1 MGISDGLQESGC
13 GDVDWSAGTTVW
25 VRRRNGSWWP
35 GQILGNDDLPASL
48 LTSPRSGTPV
58 KLLGREDASV
68 DWYNLE
74 KSKRVKAFR
83 CGEFDDCIDKTE
95 KLQGASIRKREKYA
109 RREDAILHALELERQ
124 QLEKQQKKKVNA
136 NRSRSKKPIVLKK
149 ELGASAEHLGDDDD
163 KIVNLRSQPLT
174 KGLDSS
180 VKEESTLY
188 GQRGKNGKNSS
199 AKKDKSEAIPRM
211 RDLQDFGL
219 RIAPKRKASA
229 SIVSQDSQRPNSV
242 DNHVPDLPSG
252 GRSLAVAGPVNGNK
266 SLLTS
271 KRKRTQGD
279 EVEESLVKKR
289 DRRRPLVQ
297 VLQSSAKLL
306 MNHNLQPVEDNSP
319 SIQGEKEQS
328 GVVFRAKRSTCVYLS
343 AESNGDHTECPSDEM
358 RISSS
363 HVGTDRCHHSSGS
376 STDENTTS
384 DEEESDCSRRSYID
398 PEMDKEKALLS
409 DSIQT
414 QPITAPNNGSP
425 RGKIGSMSTE
435 ETDEAFA
442 VNGYMSCHDS
452 PDQTVS
458 AAATADVAVSK
469 WQLKGKRN
477 IRNLL
482 KRPMGMVVNR
492 SNGAIQETYLEGKG
506 YWLNQRDLE
515 QQSRYHGID
524 ASGYAYDEDELLEK
538 KPMYKQMPC
547 FGNRRY
553 PLKGVSENSDGSDT
567 DSEEDSVWETEGLSQ
582 STFGGYWDESDECY
596 DPRYTGYRLGNG
608 KASMLVDVDLQV
620 QRPNYQGERVPLLS
634 LMSRLNGK
642 AIIGHQVPVEVLED
656 GSSDIL
662 FATNN
667 DFSEEPTDN
676 DGSTTLTPVWRT
688 ARRTAMHRIPRPHP
702 STALNG
708 NEASDPLQY
717 LDLDSK
723 TPYNRSHA
731 LHPDQVAGK
740 SSDVFRLMEK
750 KCPKKSIKRV
760 SMSNQKTRTLSS
772 IAVEQKSNG
781 KGGSRRVVNR
791 SGLDGMINGLIKP
804 ENGPTTVTCIPVKL
818 VFSRL
823 LEAVGRPPS
832 RPTNRIVS
840 IDGDRE
846 RKQLKDLL

>member
-1 MGISDGLQESGC
+1 MGISDGLQESGGC
-13 GDVDWSAGTTVW
+13 DVDCSAGTIVW

-35 GQILGNDDLPASL
+35 GKILGNDELPASL

-95 KLQGASIRKREKYA
+95 KLQGSSIRKREKYA

-124 QLEKQQKKKVNA
+124 QLVKQQKKKVNA
-136 NRSRSKKPIVLKK
+136 NRSRSKKAIVQKK
-149 ELGASAEHLGDDDD
+149 ELGASAEHLGDDDR
-163 KIVNLRSQPLT
+163 KIVNLRSQSLT

-188 GQRGKNGKNSS
+188 GQRGKNGKQSS
-199 AKKDKSEAIPRM
+199 ANKDKSEAIPRM

-229 SIVSQDSQRPNSV
+229 SIVSEGSQKPNSV
-242 DNHVPDLPSG
+242 DNHVPEVLSG
-252 GRSLAVAGPVNGNK
+252 SRSLAVAGPVTGNK
-266 SLLTS
+266 NLRGL
-271 KRKRTQGD
+271 KRKRTQGG
-279 EVEESLVKKR
+279 VIEESLVKRR

-306 MNHNLQPVEDNSP
+306 ANHNIQPDEDNSP
-319 SIQGEKEQS
+319 SIEGEKEQS
-328 GVVFRAKRSTCVYLS
+328 GVVCRAKRSRCVYLPS
-343 AESNGDHTECPSDEM
+343 ESNGDRTECHSDEM

-363 HVGTDRCHHSSGS
+363 HVGTDSCHHSSGS

-384 DEEESDCSRRSYID
+384 DEEESGCSRRGYID
-398 PEMDKEKALLS
+398 PEMDKEMAVLPDL
-409 DSIQT
+409 IQT
-414 QPITAPNNGSP
+414 QPITGPNNGSIQ
-425 RGKIGSMSTE
+425 GKIESTNTE
-435 ETDEAFA
+435 EADEAFL

-452 PDQTVS
+452 LDQKVP
-458 AAATADVAVSK
+458 AAATTDVAVSK

-482 KRPMGMVVNR
+482 KRPVGMVVNR
-492 SNGAIQETYLEGKG
+492 STGAIQETYLDGKG
-506 YWLNQRDLE
+506 NWSNQSDLE

-538 KPMYKQMPC
+538 NPMYKHLPG

-553 PLKGVSENSDGSDT
+553 PLLLKGVSENSDGSNT

-582 STFGGYWDESDECY
+582 ATAGGYWDESDECY
-596 DPRYTGYRLGNG
+596 DPRFTGYRPGNG

-620 QRPNYQGERVPLLS
+620 QRPIYQGERVPLLS

-656 GSSDIL
+656 GYSDIF

-667 DFSEEPTDN
+667 DFSEEPIDN

-688 ARRTAMHRIPRPHP
+688 ARRTTMHRIPRPHP
-702 STALNG
+702 STALIG

-717 LDLDSK
+717 MDLDNK
-723 TPYNRSHA
+723 TPYYRSHA
-731 LHPDQVAGK
+731 LHPGQMAGK
-740 SSDVFRLMEK
+740 SSDVSRLMEK

-772 IAVEQKSNG
+772 IAVDQKSNG
-781 KGGSRRVVNR
+781 KGGSRKVVNR
-791 SGLDGMINGLIKP
+791 SGLDGLIKA
-804 ENGPTTVTCIPVKL
+804 EDCPTTVTCIPVKL

-832 RPTNRIVS
+832 RPTTHVVS